1 MTNRFELYAD
11 DIAGRKLDYAGAAEA
26 AFNNGI
32 TAGAGVAGGKAL
44 AGVASVGATGG
55 RLARTV
61 GETMRGQ
68 VPASAIRE
76 TAREGL
82 VDVSRNEVVQ
92 TGSAFI
98 RNLPAVAMG
107 ATGTPSEVIADAVG
121 GRDETTD

>member
-1 MTNRFELYAD
+1 MLESYAD
-11 DIAGRKLDYAGAAEA
+11 DIAGRELDYAGAAEA

-32 TAGAGVAGGKAL
+32 TAGAGVAGGRAL

-68 VPASAIRE
+68 APASAIRE

-82 VDVSRNEVVQ
+82 VDISASVNVEAARRTAKSSHCSRQ
-92 TGSAFI
+92 TE
-98 RNLPAVAMG
+98 P
-107 ATGTPSEVIADAVG
+107 
-121 GRDETTD
+121 